1 MDRPLPGDWAV
12 VNSPVMIEYL
22 SHSLQSI
29 SYLCGYCGNA
39 VASDRGLD
47 MIDGNHNSFAILRI
61 CPSCLCPT
69 YIESGT
75 KQFPQASPGHHVE
88 GLSAEIG
95 QLYDEGR
102 RCMASN
108 APTSAVLAMRKILMH
123 VAVELGAPPG
133 RSFKEYVDY
142 LAKSGHIP
150 EKGKVWVNHI
160 RDKGNEAN
168 HDIVLMDPKD
178 ADELLIFTEMM
189 LKIIYEFPKRLSP
202 KP

>member
-1 MDRPLPGDWAV
+1 
-12 VNSPVMIEYL
+12 
-22 SHSLQSI
+22 
-29 SYLCGYCGNA
+29 
-39 VASDRGLD
+39 
-47 MIDGNHNSFAILRI
+47 
-61 CPSCLCPT
+61 
-69 YIESGT
+69 
-75 KQFPQASPGHHVE
+75 
-88 GLSAEIG
+88 
-95 QLYDEGR
+95 
-102 RCMASN
+102 
-108 APTSAVLAMRKILMH
+108 MRKILMH